1 MSYKIQKSQPF
12 TISDLRKL
20 EKKEKQT
27 SRQRRITAVR
37 MVMEGYTM
45 VDVAAILGMHRQ
57 SVASYV
63 KKFKEHE
70 LEGLLT
76 RKQIPGKKPY
86 LTKQQQEELKQL
98 I

>member
-1 MSYKIQKSQPF
+1 MSYKIQTLQPL

-27 SRQRRITAVR
+27 SRQRRIKAVR

-63 KKFKEHE
+63 KKFKEHA

-76 RKQIPGKKPY
+76 CK
-86 LTKQQQEELKQL
+86 
-98 I
+98 

>member
-1 MSYKIQKSQPF
+1 MSYKIPKSQPL
-12 TISDLRKL
+12 TTSDLRKL

-37 MVMEGYTM
+37 MVMEGYTI

-63 KKFKEHE
+63 KKFKEHA
-70 LEGLLT
+70 LEGLLI

-86 LTKQQQEELKQL
+86 LTNEVTPKS
-98 I
+98 

>member
-1 MSYKIQKSQPF
+1 
-12 TISDLRKL
+12 
-20 EKKEKQT
+20 
-27 SRQRRITAVR
+27 
-37 MVMEGYTM
+37 M

-86 LTKQQQEELKQL
+86 FN
-98 I
+98 